1 MNTQGRHASTTTGS
15 AANRGGSVT
24 RVVVAARFGGHLTM
38 ERPSRTST
46 LIAAVIVVLLLP
58 IVTNVAAGVLPTL
71 LHPYLWLAW
80 PVAGLLTIP
89 VVVSEVRR
97 RRSQRE

>member
-1 MNTQGRHASTTTGS
+1 
-15 AANRGGSVT
+15 
-24 RVVVAARFGGHLTM
+24 M

-71 LHPYLWLAW
+71 IHPYLWLAW

-97 RRSQRE
+97 RRSQREPGSDARQGYQLRQRADASRSGS